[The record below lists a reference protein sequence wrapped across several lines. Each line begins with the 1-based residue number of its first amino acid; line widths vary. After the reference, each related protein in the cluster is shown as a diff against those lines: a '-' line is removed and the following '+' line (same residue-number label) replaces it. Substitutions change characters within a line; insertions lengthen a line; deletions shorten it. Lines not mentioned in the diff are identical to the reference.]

1 MTKLRLSQEQKVGLT
16 LKIQS
21 IEFIILTNKKEK
33 ATGSISLLRKPFYFS
48 VTQFSASS
56 SEKVLDT
63 EIPSN

>member
-33 ATGSISLLRKPFYFS
+33 PYHHVSR
-48 VTQFSASS
+48 
-56 SEKVLDT
+56 
-63 EIPSN
+63 